1 MEFDPAAASPC
12 FTNQP
17 NKSTVKPIFDPWLSA
32 DPYMGRPRQV
42 EDISQVDFRD
52 AEFRQFARNELKT
65 HNRKAVAKSV
75 TEKWAAN
82 IVFVGS
88 SEDE

>member
-1 MEFDPAAASPC
+1 MEFNEAESSPL

-17 NKSTVKPIFDPWLSA
+17 KPRDVKYYDPWA
-32 DPYMGRPRQV
+32 APDPYMGRPRPI
-42 EDISQVDFRD
+42 EDISQLDFRD
-52 AEFRQFARNELKT
+52 AEFRQFARNGIKT
-65 HNRKAVAKSV
+65 HNRKAVVKTL